1 MIDYPTSLCEFEA
14 SFPDDES
21 CARWLSAKRWPDGF
35 RCPTCGHSKG
45 FELERGVLT
54 YQCAGCRKQTS
65 VTAGTVLHGSHLPL
79 KVWFLAAWL
88 VATHRNGI
96 SARQLW
102 LQLGLGSYKTAWLLL
117 QKLRRAMIAPDRS
130 PLSGLVE
137 VDETSMPFRTKD
149 TPINPKPGRSHEG
162 KMMIAGAVEIH
173 EKAPGRLRLK
183 VIGDYSAKTLGAFV
197 HTNLVPG
204 STAISDGW
212 SGYLRLKEVK
222 HEPKVVGP
230 MAAHVLLPWIH
241 RVFGNAKR
249 WAMGVYH
256 GLRETHL
263 QRYLDEF
270 VFRFNRRKTPQAAFA
285 SLLGI
290 AVKRD
295 HASYQMLIQRS

>member
-1 MIDYPTSLCEFEA
+1 MIDYPGSLREFEA
-14 SFPDDES
+14 CFPDDEA
-21 CARWLSAKRWPDGF
+21 CARWLSKKRWPDGF
-35 RCPTCGHSKG
+35 ICPACGHGKG
-45 FELERGVLT
+45 FELGRGVLM

-65 VTAGTVLHGSHLPL
+65 VTAGTVLHRSHLPL

-137 VDETSMPFRTKD
+137 VDETSMPFRTSD

-173 EKAPGRLRLK
+173 DKAPGRLRLK
-183 VIGDYSAKTLGAFV
+183 VINDYSAKTLGGFV
-197 HTNLVPG
+197 NANLTPG

-212 SGYLRLKEVK
+212 SGYLRLKDVK

-256 GLRETHL
+256 GLREPHL
-263 QRYLDEF
+263 QRYLDG
-270 VFRFNRRKTPQAAFA
+270 TPVQA
-285 SLLGI
+285 
-290 AVKRD
+290 
-295 HASYQMLIQRS
+295 